1 MLTVD
6 FEDGTTVELSADEL
20 YQWIFEN
27 PKKQMTLSANG
38 TIFDLNKEGVV
49 PGLLARWYSERK
61 MLQAE
66 ARAYSDLASSGVQL
80 TPDLAEEIKK
90 ILSAT
95 SQDER

>member
-1 MLTVD
+1 MVMLTVD

-49 PGLLARWYSERK
+49 PGLLARWYGERK
-61 MLQAE
+61 ELQAQAKNVDKFRE
-66 ARAYSDLASSGVQL
+66 GV
-80 TPDLAEEIKK
+80 TISEELAEKIKN
-90 ILSAT
+90 LL
-95 SQDER
+95 Q

>member
-1 MLTVD
+1 VD

-49 PGLLARWYSERK
+49 PGLLARWYGERK
-61 MLQAE
+61 ELQAQAKNVDKFRE
-66 ARAYSDLASSGVQL
+66 GV
-80 TPDLAEEIKK
+80 TISEELAEKIKN
-90 ILSAT
+90 LL
-95 SQDER
+95 Q